1 MYLVANINAE
11 LQLIDIRKMLHI
23 QKIKVEGNITALHA
37 GSSGRASIAYEGVL
51 KVFNIKD
58 FQEYG
63 KYHNKNNVVDILEY
77 QDYLF
82 LASKSQLD
90 ILKIDYF

>member
-1 MYLVANINAE
+1 MYLITNRNAE

-23 QKIKVEGNITALHA
+23 QKIKVDGNITALHA

-51 KVFNIKD
+51 KVFNIKN
-58 FQEYG
+58 FQEYDE
-63 KYHNKNNVVDILEY
+63 YHNKNNVIDILEY

-82 LASKSQLD
+82 LASKSHLD
-90 ILKIDYF
+90 ILKIDFF